1 MAGKRK
7 QRSRTKWMLRFGA
20 VGTGLIVALLLV
32 SSCVGTPAYFSEKY
46 SPIGHAPKPVRT
58 GAAMKP
64 VRQTEGHTCGFC
76 ALSAVYVAYGLD
88 PEAMRLRFRLG
99 TDKPV
104 TWLDKSTIGTL
115 PQDIDRVLDQD
126 GFDAEHV
133 DTSSPKD
140 RTAIREH
147 LSGGNVAL
155 ALVRVNELH
164 WLILSGI
171 DGEDVVICDSL
182 RDKTYKQPLGK
193 YLDDRVLRLVLIK
206 PKS

>member
-1 MAGKRK
+1 M
-7 QRSRTKWMLRFGA
+7 
-20 VGTGLIVALLLV
+20 
-32 SSCVGTPAYFSEKY
+32 
-46 SPIGHAPKPVRT
+46 
-58 GAAMKP
+58 
-64 VRQTEGHTCGFC
+64 
-76 ALSAVYVAYGLD
+76 
-88 PEAMRLRFRLG
+88 
-99 TDKPV
+99 

-126 GFDAEHV
+126 GFVAEHV
-133 DTSSPKD
+133 DASSPTD

-164 WLILSGI
+164 WLILSRI

-182 RDKTYKQPLGK
+182 RDKTYKQPFGK

-206 PKS
+206 PKT